1 MKRFIF
7 FVLPV
12 VLGLTLAS
20 TKTYPNDGGW
30 ARLLGTSDYDSGIA
44 IAVDSNGNS
53 YITGRTRGDLDGN
66 TNAGGQ
72 DIFIA
77 KYSANGTKQWVRL
90 LGTSTGDDNGRGITL
105 DSNGNCY
112 ITGGTLGDL
121 DGQSNAG
128 GMDIF
133 ITKYDSNG
141 NKKWTRML
149 GTATWERG
157 LGIAL
162 DSNGYAYITG
172 ESSGDLDGQSR
183 LGFVDIFIVKY
194 DSSGNKQW
202 TRLLGTSLWDS
213 GFDIALDSNSNSY
226 ITGKT
231 QGNLD
236 GRIHAGSEDIF
247 VAKYDSSGN
256 KKWTRLFGTSALD
269 TGRSIALD
277 TNGNSY
283 ITGFTYGDLD
293 GNTNAGSADIFVAKY
308 DSSGNK
314 KWTRLL
320 GTSDLDFGIGIAVD
334 SDGNRYVTGSTQGDL
349 EDQSNAG
356 GQDILVWKTA
366 ERIGGAMPWIPL
378 LLPDD

>member
-1 MKRFIF
+1 
-7 FVLPV
+7 
-12 VLGLTLAS
+12 
-20 TKTYPNDGGW
+20 
-30 ARLLGTSDYDSGIA
+30 
-44 IAVDSNGNS
+44 
-53 YITGRTRGDLDGN
+53 
-66 TNAGGQ
+66 
-72 DIFIA
+72 
-77 KYSANGTKQWVRL
+77 
-90 LGTSTGDDNGRGITL
+90 
-105 DSNGNCY
+105 
-112 ITGGTLGDL
+112 
-121 DGQSNAG
+121 
-128 GMDIF
+128 
-133 ITKYDSNG
+133 
-141 NKKWTRML
+141 
-149 GTATWERG
+149 
-157 LGIAL
+157 L

-236 GRIHAGSEDIF
+236 GRIHAGSEDIFVAKYDSNGNKKWTRLLGTSNDDIGHGIVVDSNGNSYITGFTYGDLDGNTNAGSEDIF